1 MTSSIHAKALAV
13 SFFMDRG
20 KRLVTPAQARLRRGI
35 STVYGLRDVSF
46 AAEGGEAIALIGP
59 SGSGKTTLLRTLAG
73 VYEPDHGELAVR
85 GRVGSLLS
93 IEAGLLW
100 SLTGRENARLLAV
113 LAGVERRRAAAA
125 VEQIKERTA
134 LADAFERPVASFSQ
148 GMRARLGFAVAEY
161 LEPNVLLLDEVHEA
175 LDHEFRRY
183 IADRAREI
191 VERGGIVVAAG
202 HDHDMLGTLCTR
214 ALWMSRGRVQLDGPF
229 EGVRRQYVSE
239 AA

>member
-1 MTSSIHAKALAV
+1 MSSIDAQALAV
-13 SFFMDRG
+13 RFFIDRR
-20 KRLVTPAQARLRRGI
+20 KRLVTPGQARLRRGI
-35 STVYGLRDVSF
+35 STVYGLKDVSF
-46 AAEGGEAIALIGP
+46 AAEGGEAIALVGP

-73 VYEPDHGELAVR
+73 VYEPDEGELLVR

-113 LAGVERRRAAAA
+113 LAGVKRRGAGAA
-125 VEQIKERTA
+125 VEQIKERT
-134 LADAFERPVASFSQ
+134 LLEDAFERPVASFSQ

-161 LEPNVLLLDEVHEA
+161 LEPTVLVLDEVHEA

-202 HDHDMLGTLCTR
+202 HDHDMLATFCTR
-214 ALWMSRGRVQLDGPF
+214 ALWLSGGRVQSDGPF
-229 EGVRRQYVSE
+229 EGVRREYLSE